1 MRPSFPERFR
11 RLVTAAALLLGV
23 GLIGGEG
30 LVMGL
35 AIWAP
40 QVGAQYR
47 AVFLTHERNC
57 WLPQNEQAVA
67 KTDPMLLHHP
77 GVIRIDQLDHRE
89 ACSLLPQ
96 GWSSETHRTPD
107 GQVYSRGATALILLP
122 ILPGQSAATLTL
134 EGYAPPAIADR
145 VEMITI
151 HPKVDGVAA
160 PFVTLERSARMLLRL
175 PLPPTDR
182 PRLVTIIL
190 DLPQPGWMHPLS
202 MSDDP
207 QYAGVVLRSI
217 ARD

>member
-1 MRPSFPERFR
+1 M
-11 RLVTAAALLLGV
+11 TAAALLLGV

-47 AVFLTHERNC
+47 AVFITRNQNC
-57 WLPQNEQAVA
+57 WLPQNEQATA
-67 KTDPMLLHHP
+67 QADPLLLQHP
-77 GVIRIDQLDHRE
+77 GIIRIDRLGHRE

-107 GQVYSRGATALILLP
+107 GQVYSRGAMARILLP
-122 ILPGQSAATLTL
+122 IQPGQTAATLTL

-145 VEMITI
+145 VETITV

-160 PFVTLERSARMLLRL
+160 PSITLRRGARTLLRL

-190 DLPQPGWMHPLS
+190 DLPQPRWMHPLS

-207 QYAGVVLRSI
+207 QYAGLVLRSI